1 MRIVNSNLA
10 LQGSSFSA
18 TVVNSYH
25 SQEIINRKMVDLSAP
40 RAQERVITRI
50 RGDDYEGSENPI
62 PEGEEK
68 KNVIIEQAQ
77 PQMVHKSNALGGYD
91 TLMSRDRIRMLV
103 LEQLLGRLTGNSHKF
118 RQSEAT
124 PTGYDSSGHGIF
136 GGNRAMANTVRKTF
150 STETVQESGF
160 SFAAKGTV
168 ETEDGQSISL
178 ELNFSFSQSF
188 VSKATIV
195 SEVEQKLVDPL
206 VINFSG
212 EMPKFEDDTMS
223 FDLDVDGIL
232 DNIKMLK
239 PGSGFLALD
248 KNENGEID
256 DGSELFG
263 PTLGNGFAE
272 LSKYDEDGN
281 GWIDENDSIFN
292 KLRVWSLGESGEM
305 ELYTLQQSDIGAI
318 YLGRVPTQFVD
329 HDKAHE
335 ARGIIRESG
344 IFLHESDGHAGSV
357 QHVDFAT

>member
-1 MRIVNSNLA
+1 MRIVNTNLA

-77 PQMVHKSNALGGYD
+77 PQMVHKSNSLGGYD

-136 GGNRAMANTVRKTF
+136 GGNRARANTVRTTF

-281 GWIDENDSIFN
+281 GWIDEADAIFGKLKVWCADSRGEKQLVALKEKGVGAIF
-292 KLRVWSLGESGEM
+292 LGSVNTEMNIYDSGERAGKLQKSGLVLM
-305 ELYTLQQSDIGAI
+305 ENGQ
-318 YLGRVPTQFVD
+318 GRMMQEID
-329 HDKAHE
+329 L
-335 ARGIIRESG
+335 RI
-344 IFLHESDGHAGSV
+344 
-357 QHVDFAT
+357 